1 MGINDNP
8 LGVSGTTLSGL
19 GDQNGALYQFLKQTS
34 GGSSNAQRA
43 IDLAG
48 QLVPQYQE
56 VNPWEVAF
64 QYFAEMG
71 RQASQPGATALG
83 AAVGSMQVPL
93 DYLNAKKKEK
103 RESDSARLQTA
114 LTLGPSLKPE
124 KATYSD
130 PKEYMISVPIIG
142 EDGNPTGEYQEAYR
156 DFLTAPDFA
165 KLQQQGARF
174 TSVDKT
180 SATAGQITLSK
191 YLDPSRIDDPE
202 TKTVNEQIIQLT
214 AAEYQARMAAG
225 NPVYPLSATDSALNK
240 PDRAPIAKK
249 TTFYKNGT
257 TLAMFDTGPVLYKGG
272 KVVAEED
279 FDTVNDEGLRS
290 GILNTMSESAASE
303 AGKSAIQIGTEAFVT
318 MGKLQEEMK
327 VLERAKEL
335 VLPEGGANTGW
346 LASKLPSI
354 WAASIELD
362 NIQSKLGLA
371 VVGQNTF
378 GALSKGELDLALATA
393 LPKTMNEAE
402 LADWIDRKIIAQG
415 KLIRHYSDAASYLTN
430 PLNKGGI
437 AAWVDIKREAFEA
450 EQGAEAIAAAAVITN
465 MSEEEFDAITSAD
478 KEAMTIAELQAYLAR
493 LQGQ

>member
-1 MGINDNP
+1 MEEELYGASSTDPRSIAGMGVLN
-8 LGVSGTTLSGL
+8 SLSGGR
-19 GDQNGALYQFLKQTS
+19 GDLVQQYVNEAVPLPKKADPYVAALKFF
-34 GGSSNAQRA
+34 
-43 IDLAG
+43 I
-48 QLVPQYQE
+48 
-56 VNPWEVAF
+56 
-64 QYFAEMG
+64 EMG
-71 RQASQPGATALG
+71 KQASQPGATVLGSITGSMGAPVDYLEAKALERQKAEQARSALG
-83 AAVGSMQVPL
+83 
-93 DYLNAKKKEK
+93 
-103 RESDSARLQTA
+103 LQIA
-114 LTLGPSLKPE
+114 PSLKAGVGKVTYRP
-124 KATYSD
+124 ATAAELAQY
-130 PKEYMISVPIIG
+130 G
-142 EDGNPTGEYQEAYR
+142 
-156 DFLTAPDFA
+156 
-165 KLQQQGARF
+165 
-174 TSVDKT
+174 
-180 SATAGQITLSK
+180 ATAGQMGSDGKFYDLSKTASTSGQITLGK

>member
-1 MGINDNP
+1 
-8 LGVSGTTLSGL
+8 
-19 GDQNGALYQFLKQTS
+19 
-34 GGSSNAQRA
+34 
-43 IDLAG
+43 
-48 QLVPQYQE
+48 
-56 VNPWEVAF
+56 
-64 QYFAEMG
+64 
-71 RQASQPGATALG
+71 
-83 AAVGSMQVPL
+83 
-93 DYLNAKKKEK
+93 
-103 RESDSARLQTA
+103 LQIA
-114 LTLGPSLKPE
+114 PSLKPGVG
-124 KATYSD
+124 KVTYRPATAAELAQY
-130 PKEYMISVPIIG
+130 G
-142 EDGNPTGEYQEAYR
+142 
-156 DFLTAPDFA
+156 
-165 KLQQQGARF
+165 
-174 TSVDKT
+174 
-180 SATAGQITLSK
+180 ATAGQMGSDGKFYDLSKTASTSGQITLGK

-225 NPVYPLSATDSALNK
+225 NPVYPLSATDSALNR
-240 PDRAPIAKK
+240 PDKAPIAKK

-362 NIQSKLGLA
+362 NIRSKLGLA

-393 LPKTMNEAE
+393 LPNTMNEAE

-478 KEAMTIAELQAYLAR
+478 KDGYDNSGIASIFSKTTGAIKWLEKTSQA
-493 LQGQ
+493 